1 MEEDSLIQNNSGA
14 LRILR
19 LAKFAVLFAIFAAHV
34 FGLTCANFANC
45 GEAAEIESPPKEE
58 AVQVPIKPAKTTHL
72 CKLLY
77 VVDGDTIK
85 IEYNGEKESVRLL
98 GIDTPESR
106 NNAKAEKDAKASS
119 VKVKD
124 IIYDG
129 VKASRFTK
137 EKLGKYIGKDIEIE
151 FGNPPRDRYGR
162 FLGWVY
168 VEGKCLNVEIVRCG
182 YAKPLF
188 YGKIKYKD
196 EINQA
201 YVEAVKAGVGL
212 WRK

>member
-19 LAKFAVLFAIFAAHV
+19 LAKFAFLFASFAAHA
-34 FGLTCANFANC
+34 FGLTSANFAEA
-45 GEAAEIESPPKEE
+45 GEPIVEYAHNEKALD
-58 AVQVPIKPAKTTHL
+58 VPTAPAKTTHL

-162 FLGWVY
+162 FLCWVY
-168 VEGKCLNVEIVRCG
+168 VEGKCLNVEIVRNG

-201 YVEAVKAGVGL
+201 YDESVKAGVGL

>member
-1 MEEDSLIQNNSGA
+1 MGNNNIIQKSYVT

-19 LAKFAVLFAIFAAHV
+19 LAKFAGLFASFTAHA
-34 FGLTCANFANC
+34 FGLTSANFAEA
-45 GEAAEIESPPKEE
+45 GEPIVGYAQNEKALDVST
-58 AVQVPIKPAKTTHL
+58 VPARETHF

-85 IEYNGEKESVRLL
+85 IEYKEEKESVRLL

-106 NNAKAEKDAKASS
+106 NNAKAERDAKASG

-129 VKASRFTK
+129 IKASKFTK
-137 EKLGKYIGKDIEIE
+137 EKLEKYIGKDIEIE
-151 FGNPPRDRYGR
+151 FWNPPRDRYGR
-162 FLGWVY
+162 LLGWVY

-201 YVEAVKAGVGL
+201 YDEAVKAGVGL

>member
-1 MEEDSLIQNNSGA
+1 MGNNNIIQKSYVT

-19 LAKFAVLFAIFAAHV
+19 LAKFAVLLAIYAAHA
-34 FGLTCANFANC
+34 FSLTSANFADA
-45 GEAAEIESPPKEE
+45 GEPIVRYAQNEK
-58 AVQVPIKPAKTTHL
+58 VPDVSTAPARETHF

-85 IEYNGEKESVRLL
+85 IEYKEEKESVRLL

-106 NNAKAEKDAKASS
+106 NNAKAEKDAKASG

-129 VKASRFTK
+129 IKASKFTK
-137 EKLGKYIGKDIEIE
+137 EKLEKYIGKDIEIE

-162 FLGWVY
+162 LLGWVY
-168 VEGKCLNVEIVRCG
+168 VEGKCLNVEIVRNG

-201 YVEAVKAGVGL
+201 YDEAVKAGVGL

>member
-1 MEEDSLIQNNSGA
+1 MAEKPVEF
-14 LRILR
+14 
-19 LAKFAVLFAIFAAHV
+19 AKFAKICLANFAVIIACLSF
-34 FGLTCANFANC
+34 ANFANC
-45 GEAAEIESPPKEE
+45 GEAAGIVSAPKEE
-58 AVQVPIKPAKTTHL
+58 VVQVSSKPTRTTHF

-85 IEYNGEKESVRLL
+85 IEYKEEKESVRLL
-98 GIDTPESR
+98 GIDTPESK
-106 NNAKAEKDAKASS
+106 NNAKAERDAKASG

-129 VKASRFTK
+129 IKASKFTK
-137 EKLGKYIGKDIEIE
+137 ERLEKYIGKNIEIE

-162 FLGWVY
+162 LLGWVY
-168 VEGKCLNVEIVRCG
+168 VEGKCLNIEIVRNG